1 VLLLRRA
8 IVGRKSKLMAVHK
21 SWKLNTSGIQWKPT
35 SQALSKIDR
44 RCSSLETDTNPD
56 EREKKKEEEW
66 FINFFFLY
74 FDILILKII
83 FKK

>member
-1 VLLLRRA
+1 
-8 IVGRKSKLMAVHK
+8 MAVHK

-56 EREKKKEEEW
+56 EREKKKEEEEVSKVGM
-66 FINFFFLY
+66 NAQD
-74 FDILILKII
+74 DII
-83 FKK
+83 